1 MMANTQIKLDS
12 CPICNQTLNSYAIKC
27 DLCEAVY
34 HKRCAKITQEQ
45 FRLIRCKNVNYH
57 CTSCCEVFSFQN
69 VSDDKFVF
77 ENSSVEDNYDLYKLI
92 DNCSQ
97 FNFNSFKYLDYN
109 PHDFENDIDP
119 ENNFYNNLSS
129 KCQYYTNLQFTEK
142 IGKVNGLSFIHF
154 NARSLK
160 TNFQKI
166 KDYMLELYVKFDI
179 IAISETWIETDL
191 IDDFNIN
198 NYDAYHIT
206 RGIQRGGGVATRG
219 IYTNKE
225 LSCKMV
231 QSKSFVVENI
241 LECIT
246 VELTIKNH
254 TNVVVSCMYRTP
266 GSNLDTFCE
275 NRIYFK

>member
-1 MMANTQIKLDS
+1 M
-12 CPICNQTLNSYAIKC
+12 
-27 DLCEAVY
+27 
-34 HKRCAKITQEQ
+34 
-45 FRLIRCKNVNYH
+45 
-57 CTSCCEVFSFQN
+57 
-69 VSDDKFVF
+69 F
-77 ENSSVEDNYDLYKLI
+77 ENSSVEDNYDLYELI

-97 FNFNSFKYLDYN
+97 FNFNSFKYSDYN

-166 KDYMLELYVKFDI
+166 KERILELYVKFDI
-179 IAISETWIETDL
+179 ITISETWIETDL

-206 RGIQRGGGVATRG
+206 RGIRRGGGVA
-219 IYTNKE
+219 ICTNKE

-231 QSKSFVVENI
+231 ESKSFVVENI

-254 TNVVVSCMYRTP
+254 IYYIEICCSRKKIQ
-266 GSNLDTFCE
+266 NL
-275 NRIYFK
+275 